1 MVIHVKP
8 IGDRVRGS
16 PRWDSCCG
24 LFSVP
29 ARAIC
34 CAWRNIWHERRTAGS
49 LSARKNDRANTGRAV
64 TRPRRGTSLQKG
76 SMEAGVKGKRA
87 TLKGKKQMHNTRNAY
102 EPSQSSIA

>member
-16 PRWDSCCG
+16 PRRDSCCG

-49 LSARKNDRANTGRAV
+49 LSARKYGTRCLWDPGIDRQSR
-64 TRPRRGTSLQKG
+64 
-76 SMEAGVKGKRA
+76 AGVRSARIRKRRWSLGFGRLA
-87 TLKGKKQMHNTRNAY
+87 
-102 EPSQSSIA
+102 